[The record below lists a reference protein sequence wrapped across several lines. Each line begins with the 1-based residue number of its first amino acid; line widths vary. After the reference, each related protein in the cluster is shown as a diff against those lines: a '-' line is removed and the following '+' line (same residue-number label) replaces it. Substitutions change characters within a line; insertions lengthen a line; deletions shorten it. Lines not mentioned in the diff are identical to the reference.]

1 MRFPN
6 KLNFYRQSVI
16 YCMPIVLRRLNKP
29 VRPIDLYKIIKNE
42 IKIDVIVYQEALVC
56 LYAMRVIDMNG
67 KGELVRC

>member
-42 IKIDVIVYQEALVC
+42 IKIDVIV
-56 LYAMRVIDMNG
+56 
-67 KGELVRC
+67 